1 MNDEHKEEQNSKLAV
16 GCIVL
21 VIVSVIVIALIFVM
35 AISPNLTDDKK
46 NDVNAGYV
54 DDNDSSPSGVEN
66 IVYRDVK
73 RSDVDFWDESDL
85 SSVTIVIQANT
96 DIKEFSATVQLL
108 DENENVI
115 DSKRVSYKD
124 MDSGSRYEVY
134 FSLSFTEMFELDS
147 YKITNISGKVRR

>member
-1 MNDEHKEEQNSKLAV
+1 MNDEHKEEQNSKLSV

-21 VIVSVIVIALIFVM
+21 VIASVIVIALIFVM

-54 DDNDSSPSGVEN
+54 DDNDSSPAGVEN

-73 RSDVDFWDESDL
+73 RSDVDFWNESDL

>member
-73 RSDVDFWDESDL
+73 RSDIDFWNESDL

>member
-54 DDNDSSPSGVEN
+54 DDNNSSPSGVEN

-73 RSDVDFWDESDL
+73 RSDIDFWNESDL

>member
-21 VIVSVIVIALIFVM
+21 VIVLVIVIALIFVM

-73 RSDVDFWDESDL
+73 RSDVDFWNESDL

-134 FSLSFTEMFELDS
+134 FSLSFTDIFELDS
-147 YKITNISGKVRR
+147 YKLTNISGKVRR